1 MTRKRNDTHS
11 TEFGLWLREQQRLDS
26 SLGFLATNLD
36 YVWKN
41 YKTGLW
47 LMIEEK
53 RHKQKPRQWQLEMFR
68 LLDSAAQS
76 DSLYRGFYILRFEN
90 SNPEDGRMVLTRLDG
105 TPREI
110 TKEQLI
116 AFLAFG
122 ES

>member
-11 TEFGLWLREQQRLDS
+11 TEFGLWLREQQQLDS

-36 YVWKN
+36 YMWRN
-41 YKTGLW
+41 YKTGIW

-53 RHKQKPRQWQLEMFR
+53 RYKQKPRQWQLEMFR

-76 DSLYRGFYILRFEN
+76 DPLYRGFYILRFEN
-90 SNPEDGRMVLTRLDG
+90 SSPENGRMVLTRLDG